1 MSFEVVKSHRWP
13 PSALSYMARALLPSP
28 GFRPGEKFPTIAEVW
43 SGAFITS
50 NHIQQFREATDLD
63 ETSILFPHAFGF
75 RALMATLT
83 NRKFPLPIWNALQ
96 IRNHLVA
103 YRRFEGGRPY
113 DIETRAGDQRIF
125 EKGIEI
131 DLVTRIMQAGRCDWE
146 SVITFFYRG
155 RFGTPSNVP
164 APQPPDLPDA
174 PVVSQFRTN
183 AGGGWTFGGLTGDY
197 NGIHIWRPYA
207 RRLGFRA
214 AFLHPQRAAG
224 MCLARLPALKCEA
237 QKLDLWIK
245 GPVFY
250 SQDVNLSAIQTATE
264 IRFGLALAGD
274 PRFAISGTWKHL

>member
-103 YRRFEGGRPY
+103 YRRFEGGRRY

-125 EKGIEI
+125 EKSKSI
-131 DLVTRIMQAGRCDWE
+131 L
-146 SVITFFYRG
+146 
-155 RFGTPSNVP
+155 
-164 APQPPDLPDA
+164 
-174 PVVSQFRTN
+174 
-183 AGGGWTFGGLTGDY
+183 
-197 NGIHIWRPYA
+197 
-207 RRLGFRA
+207 
-214 AFLHPQRAAG
+214 
-224 MCLARLPALKCEA
+224 
-237 QKLDLWIK
+237 
-245 GPVFY
+245 
-250 SQDVNLSAIQTATE
+250 
-264 IRFGLALAGD
+264 
-274 PRFAISGTWKHL
+274 

>member
-1 MSFEVVKSHRWP
+1 
-13 PSALSYMARALLPSP
+13 L
-28 GFRPGEKFPTIAEVW
+28 
-43 SGAFITS
+43 
-50 NHIQQFREATDLD
+50 
-63 ETSILFPHAFGF
+63 
-75 RALMATLT
+75 
-83 NRKFPLPIWNALQ
+83 
-96 IRNHLVA
+96 
-103 YRRFEGGRPY
+103 
-113 DIETRAGDQRIF
+113 
-125 EKGIEI
+125 
-131 DLVTRIMQAGRCDWE
+131 E

-164 APQPPDLPDA
+164 APQPPDLSDA

-183 AGGGWTFGGLTGDY
+183 AGGGWTFSGLTGDY